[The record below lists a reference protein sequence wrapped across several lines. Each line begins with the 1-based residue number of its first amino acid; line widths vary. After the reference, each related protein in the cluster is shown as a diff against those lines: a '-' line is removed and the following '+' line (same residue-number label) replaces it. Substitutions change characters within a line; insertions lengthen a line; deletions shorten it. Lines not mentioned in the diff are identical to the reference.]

1 MRVRL
6 LLFAALRDIAGAPE
20 IVLDLANG
28 TRVIDVWNELRA
40 RHAALAAYV
49 TPPLSAI
56 NEDYADPASELHDG
70 DELAFV
76 PPVSGGH

>member
-1 MRVRL
+1 MKVRL

-20 IVLDLANG
+20 IAVDVAEG
-28 TRVIDVWNELRA
+28 TRVIDVWNEFRA
-40 RHAALAAYV
+40 GHPALSAYV
-49 TPPLSAI
+49 TPPLAAI
-56 NEDYADPASELHDG
+56 NEEYVDPSAELRDG